1 MSMIGSLELPWST
14 KKLTTVALAGA
25 TAAITQATGAG

>member
-14 KKLTTVALAGA
+14 TKQTTVALAGA
-25 TAAITQATGAG
+25 TEAITLAAGAS